1 MIPEIFATKP
11 CLHSLSTDIFQCD
24 GCLFVSF
31 CVGAHGW
38 VALLCQPWGR
48 YFNLGAGCQTWK
60 FWILQAPNLHLAM
73 QLLMEWKIKSTQSTC
88 KTFYPEA
95 VVLFKYWLI
104 SPVNYFLLLL
114 VDHLLCHHEDDTKAL
129 LIIVKV
135 FNNLCRIQYFW
146 IFFRK
151 WVLERY
157 GNLPKENKLKG

>member
-1 MIPEIFATKP
+1 MVSHGNHQPIISYIAPL
-11 CLHSLSTDIFQCD
+11 CDQSLSPFS
-24 GCLFVSF
+24 LHWYFSVWEVFF

-38 VALLCQPWGR
+38 VALLCRPWWP
-48 YFNLGAGCQTWK
+48 YFNLGGGCQTWK
-60 FWILQAPNLHLAM
+60 PLETPGTQPPFSNAVVNGV
-73 QLLMEWKIKSTQSTC
+73 EIKATQSTC

-135 FNNLCRIQYFW
+135 FNNLRCLGL
-146 IFFRK
+146 
-151 WVLERY
+151 VE
-157 GNLPKENKLKG
+157 